1 MRIKHNHTGNLWCL
15 YLIFWIEA
23 YNYKFLIRVQDK
35 PLVVTVKSTQKILTM
50 EITSIFQL
58 VIISIL
64 YYELFQVINK
74 IFASPP
80 QV

>member
-1 MRIKHNHTGNLWCL
+1 
-15 YLIFWIEA
+15 
-23 YNYKFLIRVQDK
+23 
-35 PLVVTVKSTQKILTM
+35 M